1 MASSAGGR
9 STEPWFWKAVLQTV
23 VFSLIVGLASAI
35 LGPILAAQVTES
47 LREPN
52 CSDARGPTRATPTD
66 VRASSELPPERTKDG
81 RSLEYRAQMSLDG
94 DTGTAWAEGV
104 SGLGQGEWIEY
115 RFAKRERIRL
125 LCIVNGYALT
135 WDLYQKNPR
144 VVRSLDISGGGN
156 EVATAPLADAGTE
169 DRSAFFQEVRSV
181 ESLPSSQ
188 VIRLTIGGVYGGTG
202 RQRYADTSLSE
213 VEFWVKQ

>member
-1 MASSAGGR
+1 MASSAGNR

-52 CSDARGPTRATPTD
+52 CSDPRGLTRATPTD
-66 VRASSELPPERTKDG
+66 ERASSELPPERTKDG

-94 DTGTAWAEGV
+94 DTGTAWVEGV
-104 SGLGQGEWIEY
+104 SGLGQGEWI
-115 RFAKRERIRL
+115 ASD
-125 LCIVNGYALT
+125 T
-135 WDLYQKNPR
+135 P
-144 VVRSLDISGGGN
+144 
-156 EVATAPLADAGTE
+156 TLA
-169 DRSAFFQEVRSV
+169 
-181 ESLPSSQ
+181 
-188 VIRLTIGGVYGGTG
+188 
-202 RQRYADTSLSE
+202 LSE